1 MSNTAKHHLDVHRLD
16 AADESV
22 APDILRG
29 ADQIALFLF
38 GDSGARRR
46 IYDLAEA
53 GVLPV
58 FRLGR
63 IICARRST
71 LRSWIDH
78 QEAEATP
85 GLWNG
90 GGN

>member
-1 MSNTAKHHLDVHRLD
+1 MINTAKHHLEIDRLD
-16 AADESV
+16 HADESV

-29 ADQIALFLF
+29 ADQIARFLF

-71 LRSWIDH
+71 LRVWISR
-78 QEAEATP
+78 QEGDAMR
-85 GLWNG
+85 G
-90 GGN
+90 GG